1 MIYDEEREE
10 YNRDEP
16 SDSKDKWEEIGLK
29 LEDEWEGVDIEKYSK
44 KAPPHKV
51 IACVLLKPTH

>member
-16 SDSKDKWEEIGLK
+16 SDSRDKWEKVRLK
-29 LEDEWEGVDIEKYSK
+29 LE
-44 KAPPHKV
+44 V
-51 IACVLLKPTH
+51 IAYVLLKPTQ